1 MAGTKIRGIT
11 IEIGGDTSGLNKALG
26 SVNSQIKST
35 QSQLKDVER
44 LLKLDPSNTE
54 LLTQKHKLLKEA
66 VTETKDKLKTL
77 KETQDK
83 IDSSKVTTSKEAYDA
98 LKREIVSCE
107 TSLKDLEKQAA
118 QSNAVL
124 VKTGEAFDKISE
136 KADSAGKKMSVLT
149 GAIAAGGVVAVKTTA
164 TFESAMSQVQATMG
178 VTKDSMSVVNGES
191 VNTMDTLN
199 ALAKEMGA
207 KTAFSATE
215 CAQALN
221 YLALAGYNTQQM
233 CDTLP
238 IVLNLAAAGDMEL
251 ATASDMV
258 TDAMSALGMGVDQAG
273 KMVDQM
279 SKTASTTNTSVSQLG
294 EGILTIGA
302 TAKSIKGGTDELNTA
317 LGILANNGIKG
328 AEGGTHLRNIILS
341 LQKPTDAAAAIM
353 ESLGVAVYDSEGNM
367 RSLND
372 ILTDLNISMEEMTSE
387 EKTNA
392 IGDIFNKTD
401 LASVNAL
408 LANTGD
414 TWSNLQQTIA
424 DSGGAA
430 QQMADTQLDNLNGQI
445 TILKSQIEGL
455 LIQIGEKILPYI
467 KKTVDGLSGVIT
479 WLSGLDSATQNMIMI
494 ILLIVAAIGPLLI
507 FIGKMASGVSAII
520 KVVQILIPIVSSL
533 NAVLAANPIILIIA
547 GITALIVAIIL
558 LYNKCEWFRDGVN
571 AIVGTI
577 VDFAKDVWEKISIF
591 FTETIPNVFDTVIA
605 WFKDNWQGLLLLL
618 VNPFAGAFK
627 LLYDNCEEFRNFV
640 NGFVEKVVDAFTG
653 FASDIKERAVSIGT
667 HITDGI
673 EVAIDYIRDLPHK
686 MTEWGK
692 DMIDGFVAGIKSKVS
707 NVENAVIGIGNK
719 IKSFLH
725 FSRPDEGPL
734 RDYETWMPD
743 FIGRM
748 AEQIEQQKG
757 KITNAVQNMAG
768 EMKFTPAIAGTSS
781 TTSNTTNIFNGNYK
795 FNDKSDI
802 DYFMNQA
809 ALRLKGA
816 R

>member
-83 IDSSKVTTSKEAYDA
+83 IDSGKVTTSKEAYDA

-533 NAVLAANPIILIIA
+533 NAVLAANPIILIIT
-547 GITALIVAIIL
+547 GITALIVAIVL

-571 AIVGTI
+571 AVVGTI
-577 VDFAKDVWEKISIF
+577 VDFAKEVWDKISTF
-591 FTETIPNVFDTVIA
+591 FTETIPNAFDAVIS

-627 LLYDNCEEFRNFV
+627 LLYDNCEGFRNFV
-640 NGFVEKVVDAFTG
+640 NGFVEKAVDAFTG

-757 KITNAVQNMAG
+757 KITNAVQSMAG

-781 TTSNTTNIFNGNYK
+781 TTSNTTNVFNGNYK

>member
-1 MAGTKIRGIT
+1 MAGAKIRGIT

-83 IDSSKVTTSKEAYDA
+83 IDSGKVTTSKEAYDA

-118 QSNAVL
+118 QSNVVL
-124 VKTGEAFDKISE
+124 FKTGQTFDEISE
-136 KADSAGKKMSVLT
+136 KADSAGKKMTVLT
-149 GAIAAGGVVAVKTTA
+149 GTIAAGGAVAVKTTA

-178 VTKDSMSVVNGES
+178 ITKDSMSTVNGQS

-258 TDAMSALGMGVDQAG
+258 TDAMSALGMGVNQAG
-273 KMVDQM
+273 NMVDQM
-279 SKTASTTNTSVSQLG
+279 SKTASTTNTSVAQLG

-302 TAKSIKGGTDELNTA
+302 TAKSIKGGTEELNTA

-328 AEGGTHLRNIILS
+328 AEGGTHLRNVILS
-341 LQKPTDAAAAIM
+341 LQKPTDSAAAIM

-372 ILTDLNISMEEMTSE
+372 ILGDLNASMEEMTSE
-387 EKTNA
+387 EKTHA
-392 IGDIFNKTD
+392 IGNIFNKTD

-467 KKTVDGLSGVIT
+467 KKTVNGISNVIT

-577 VDFAKDVWEKISIF
+577 VDFAKDVWEKISTF

-605 WFKDNWQGLLLLL
+605 WFKDNWLGLLLLL

-627 LLYDNCEEFRNFV
+627 LLYDNCESFRNFV
-640 NGFVEKVVDAFTG
+640 NGFIEKIVDAFTG
-653 FASDIKERAVSIGT
+653 FASKIKEKAVSIGT

-757 KITNAVQNMAG
+757 KITNAVQSMAG
-768 EMKFTPAIAGTSS
+768 EMKFTPAIAGASN
-781 TTSNTTNIFNGNYK
+781 TTSNTTNVFNGNYK

-809 ALRLKGA
+809 ALKLKGA

>member
-83 IDSSKVTTSKEAYDA
+83 IDSGKVTTSKEAYDA

-191 VNTMDTLN
+191 VNAIDTLN

-533 NAVLAANPIILIIA
+533 NAVLAANPIILIVA
-547 GITALIVAIIL
+547 GITALIAAIIL

-577 VDFAKDVWEKISIF
+577 VDFAKDVWEKISTF
-591 FTETIPNVFDTVIA
+591 FTETIPNIFDTVIA

-627 LLYDNCEEFRNFV
+627 LLYDNCEGFRNFV
-640 NGFVEKVVDAFTG
+640 NGFIEKVVDAFTG
-653 FASDIKERAVSIGT
+653 FVSKIKEKAVSIGT

-757 KITNAVQNMAG
+757 KITNAVQSMAG

-781 TTSNTTNIFNGNYK
+781 TTSNTTNVFNGNYK

>member
-83 IDSSKVTTSKEAYDA
+83 IDSGKVTTSKEAYDA
-98 LKREIVSCE
+98 LKREIVNCE
-107 TSLKDLEKQAA
+107 TSLKDLEKQAV

-124 VKTGEAFDKISE
+124 VKTGQAFDKISE
-136 KADSAGKKMSVLT
+136 KADSAGKKMTVLT
-149 GAIAAGGVVAVKTTA
+149 GTIAAGGAVAVKTTA

-178 VTKDSMSVVNGES
+178 VTKDAMSVVNGES

-302 TAKSIKGGTDELNTA
+302 TAKSIKGGTEELNTA

-372 ILTDLNISMEEMTSE
+372 ILGDLNTSMEEMTSE
-387 EKTNA
+387 EKTHA
-392 IGDIFNKTD
+392 IGNIFNKTD

-414 TWSNLQQTIA
+414 TWSNLQQTIS

-520 KVVQILIPIVSSL
+520 KVVQVLIPIVSSL

-547 GITALIVAIIL
+547 VITALIAAIIL

-577 VDFAKDVWEKISIF
+577 VDFAKDVWEKISTF

-627 LLYDNCEEFRNFV
+627 LLYDNCEGFRNFV
-640 NGFVEKVVDAFTG
+640 NGFIEKIVDAFTG
-653 FASDIKERAVSIGT
+653 FASKIKEKAVSIGT

-757 KITNAVQNMAG
+757 KITNAVQSMAG

>member
-54 LLTQKHKLLKEA
+54 LLTQKQKLLKEA

-83 IDSSKVTTSKEAYDA
+83 IDSGKVSTTKEAYDA
-98 LKREIVSCE
+98 LKREIISCE
-107 TSLKDLEKQAA
+107 SSLKDLEKQAS
-118 QSNAVL
+118 QSNVAL
-124 VKTGEAFDKISE
+124 VKAGQTFDGISE
-136 KADSAGKKMSVLT
+136 KAGSTGKNMSKLT
-149 GAIAAGGVVAVKTTA
+149 AVINGV
-164 TFESAMSQVQATMG
+164 
-178 VTKDSMSVVNGES
+178 
-191 VNTMDTLN
+191 
-199 ALAKEMGA
+199 
-207 KTAFSATE
+207 
-215 CAQALN
+215 
-221 YLALAGYNTQQM
+221 
-233 CDTLP
+233 
-238 IVLNLAAAGDMEL
+238 AAAGVGAAISLDDGYDTIITKTGAAGEALQEL
-251 ATASDMV
+251 NNVADNIYGSMAVSMDDVGIAVGEVNTRFQLTGDKLQSLSEQFLQFAQINETDLNSSIDS
-258 TDAMSALGMGVDQAG
+258 TDAIMNKFQIDASRTSDVLGLFTKVGQDTGISMETLFNSLQTNGASLQELGFDLTQSTMLLAQMEASGVD
-273 KMVDQM
+273 
-279 SKTASTTNTSVSQLG
+279 TATGVTSLKKAVTNLTDSG
-294 EGILTIGA
+294 EP
-302 TAKSIKGGTDELNTA
+302 LNTA
-317 LGILANNGIKG
+317 LSEVITSIKDAKSDTEALNIASSTFGSKG
-328 AEGGTHLRNIILS
+328 AAEMSKAIRDGRLDINDLAAS
-341 LQKPTDAAAAIM
+341 LQ
-353 ESLGVAVYDSEGNM
+353 SYGNVV
-367 RSLND
+367 S
-372 ILTDLNISMEEMTSE
+372 
-387 EKTNA
+387 
-392 IGDIFNKTD
+392 
-401 LASVNAL
+401 
-408 LANTGD
+408 D
-414 TWSNLQQTIA
+414 TF
-424 DSGGAA
+424 
-430 QQMADTQLDNLNGQI
+430 
-445 TILKSQIEGL
+445 E
-455 LIQIGEKILPYI
+455 
-467 KKTVDGLSGVIT
+467 
-479 WLSGLDSATQNMIMI
+479 ATQDPWDEATITTNNLKLAGADLGSTLLETLTPKINTAVAAVKDFSQWFRNLSDEQKNIMLVI
-494 ILLIVAAIGPLLI
+494 AAVVAAIGPLLI
-507 FIGKMASGVSAII
+507 FIGKISSGVSSII
-520 KVVQILIPIVSSL
+520 KVIQVLMPIISSL
-533 NAVLAANPIILIIA
+533 NAVLAANPIILIIT
-547 GITALIVAIIL
+547 GITALIVAIVL

-571 AIVGTI
+571 AVVGTI
-577 VDFAKDVWEKISIF
+577 VDFAKEVWDKISTF
-591 FTETIPNVFDTVIA
+591 FTETIPNAFDAVIS

-627 LLYDNCEEFRNFV
+627 LLYDNCEGFRNFV

-692 DMIDGFVAGIKSKVS
+692 DMIDGFVAGIKSKLS

-757 KITNAVQNMAG
+757 KITNAVQSMAG

-781 TTSNTTNIFNGNYK
+781 ITSNTTNVFNGNYK

>member
-54 LLTQKHKLLKEA
+54 LLTQKQKLLKEA

-83 IDSSKVTTSKEAYDA
+83 IDSGKVSTTKEAYDA
-98 LKREIVSCE
+98 LKREIISCE
-107 TSLKDLEKQAA
+107 SSLKDLEKQAS
-118 QSNAVL
+118 QSNVAL
-124 VKTGEAFDKISE
+124 VKAGQTFDGISE
-136 KADSAGKKMSVLT
+136 KAGSTGKNMSKLT
-149 GAIAAGGVVAVKTTA
+149 AVITGV
-164 TFESAMSQVQATMG
+164 
-178 VTKDSMSVVNGES
+178 
-191 VNTMDTLN
+191 
-199 ALAKEMGA
+199 
-207 KTAFSATE
+207 
-215 CAQALN
+215 
-221 YLALAGYNTQQM
+221 
-233 CDTLP
+233 
-238 IVLNLAAAGDMEL
+238 AAAGVGAAISLDDGYDTIITKTGAAGEALQEL
-251 ATASDMV
+251 NNVADNIYGSMAVSMDDVGIAVGEVNTRFQLTGDKLQSLSEQFLQFAQINETDLNSSIDS
-258 TDAMSALGMGVDQAG
+258 TDAIMNKFQIDASRTSDVLGLFTKVGQDTGISMETLFNSLQTNGASLQELGFDLTQSTMLLAQMEASGVD
-273 KMVDQM
+273 
-279 SKTASTTNTSVSQLG
+279 TATGVTSLKKAVTNLTDSG
-294 EGILTIGA
+294 EP
-302 TAKSIKGGTDELNTA
+302 LNTA
-317 LGILANNGIKG
+317 LSEVITSIKDAKSDTEALNIASSTFGSKG
-328 AEGGTHLRNIILS
+328 AAEMSKAIRDGRLDINDLAAS
-341 LQKPTDAAAAIM
+341 LQ
-353 ESLGVAVYDSEGNM
+353 SYGNVV
-367 RSLND
+367 S
-372 ILTDLNISMEEMTSE
+372 
-387 EKTNA
+387 
-392 IGDIFNKTD
+392 
-401 LASVNAL
+401 
-408 LANTGD
+408 D
-414 TWSNLQQTIA
+414 TF
-424 DSGGAA
+424 
-430 QQMADTQLDNLNGQI
+430 
-445 TILKSQIEGL
+445 E
-455 LIQIGEKILPYI
+455 
-467 KKTVDGLSGVIT
+467 
-479 WLSGLDSATQNMIMI
+479 ATQDPWDEATITTNNLKLAGADLGSTLLETLTPKINTAVAAVKDFSQWFRNLSDEQKNIMLVI
-494 ILLIVAAIGPLLI
+494 AAVVAAIGPLLI
-507 FIGKMASGVSAII
+507 FTGKISSGVSSII
-520 KVVQILIPIVSSL
+520 KVIQVLMPIISSL
-533 NAVLAANPIILIIA
+533 NAVLAANPIILIIT
-547 GITALIVAIIL
+547 GITALIVAIVL

-571 AIVGTI
+571 AVVGTI
-577 VDFAKDVWEKISIF
+577 VDFAKEVWDKISTF
-591 FTETIPNVFDTVIA
+591 FTETIPNAFDAVIS

-627 LLYDNCEEFRNFV
+627 LLYDNCEGFRNFV

-692 DMIDGFVAGIKSKVS
+692 DMIDGFVAGIKSKLS

-757 KITNAVQNMAG
+757 KITNAVQSMAG

-781 TTSNTTNIFNGNYK
+781 ITSNTTNVFNGNYK

>member
-83 IDSSKVTTSKEAYDA
+83 IDSGKVTTSKEAYDA

-520 KVVQILIPIVSSL
+520 KVVQILIPIVRSL
-533 NAVLAANPIILIIA
+533 NAVLAANPIILIIT
-547 GITALIVAIIL
+547 GITALIVAIVL

-571 AIVGTI
+571 AVVGTI
-577 VDFAKDVWEKISIF
+577 VDFAKEVWDKISTF
-591 FTETIPNVFDTVIA
+591 FTETIPNAFDAVIS

-627 LLYDNCEEFRNFV
+627 LLYDNCEGFRNFV

-757 KITNAVQNMAG
+757 KITNAVQSMAG

-781 TTSNTTNIFNGNYK
+781 TTSNTTNVFNGNYK

>member
-54 LLTQKHKLLKEA
+54 LLTQKQKLLKEA

-83 IDSSKVTTSKEAYDA
+83 IDSGKVSTTKEAYDA
-98 LKREIVSCE
+98 LKREIISCE
-107 TSLKDLEKQAA
+107 SSLKDLEKQAS
-118 QSNAVL
+118 QSNVAL
-124 VKTGEAFDKISE
+124 VKAGQTFDGISE
-136 KADSAGKKMSVLT
+136 KAGSTGKNMSKLT
-149 GAIAAGGVVAVKTTA
+149 AVITGV
-164 TFESAMSQVQATMG
+164 
-178 VTKDSMSVVNGES
+178 
-191 VNTMDTLN
+191 
-199 ALAKEMGA
+199 
-207 KTAFSATE
+207 
-215 CAQALN
+215 
-221 YLALAGYNTQQM
+221 
-233 CDTLP
+233 
-238 IVLNLAAAGDMEL
+238 AAAGVGAAISLDDGYDTIITKTGAAGEALQEL
-251 ATASDMV
+251 NNVADNIYGSMAVSMDDVGIAVGEVNTRFQLTGDKLQSLSEQFLQFAQINETDLNSSIDS
-258 TDAMSALGMGVDQAG
+258 TDAIMNKFQIDASRTSDVLGLFTKVGQDTGISMETLFNSLQTNGASLQELGFDLTQSTMLLAQMEASGVD
-273 KMVDQM
+273 
-279 SKTASTTNTSVSQLG
+279 TATGVTSLKKAVTNLTDSG
-294 EGILTIGA
+294 EP
-302 TAKSIKGGTDELNTA
+302 LNTA
-317 LGILANNGIKG
+317 LSEVITSIKDAKSYTEALNIASSTFGSKG
-328 AEGGTHLRNIILS
+328 AAEMSKAIRDGRLDINDLAAS
-341 LQKPTDAAAAIM
+341 LQ
-353 ESLGVAVYDSEGNM
+353 SYGNVV
-367 RSLND
+367 S
-372 ILTDLNISMEEMTSE
+372 
-387 EKTNA
+387 
-392 IGDIFNKTD
+392 
-401 LASVNAL
+401 
-408 LANTGD
+408 D
-414 TWSNLQQTIA
+414 TF
-424 DSGGAA
+424 
-430 QQMADTQLDNLNGQI
+430 
-445 TILKSQIEGL
+445 E
-455 LIQIGEKILPYI
+455 
-467 KKTVDGLSGVIT
+467 
-479 WLSGLDSATQNMIMI
+479 ATQDPWDEATITTNNLKLAGADLGSTLLETLTPKINTAVAAVKDFSQWFRNLSDEQKNIMLVI
-494 ILLIVAAIGPLLI
+494 AAVVAAIGPLLI
-507 FIGKMASGVSAII
+507 FIGKISSGVSSII
-520 KVVQILIPIVSSL
+520 KVIQVLMPIISSL
-533 NAVLAANPIILIIA
+533 NAVLAANPIILIIT
-547 GITALIVAIIL
+547 GITALIVAIVL

-571 AIVGTI
+571 AVVGTI
-577 VDFAKDVWEKISIF
+577 VDFAKEVWDKISTF
-591 FTETIPNVFDTVIA
+591 FTETIPNAFDAVIS

-627 LLYDNCEEFRNFV
+627 LLYDNCEGFRNFV

-692 DMIDGFVAGIKSKVS
+692 DMIDGFVAGIKSKLS

-757 KITNAVQNMAG
+757 KITNAVQSMAG

-781 TTSNTTNIFNGNYK
+781 ITSNTTNVFNGNYK

>member
-547 GITALIVAIIL
+547 GITALIVAIVL

-571 AIVGTI
+571 AVVVNKVDSFAKFEADVYEFYNLGIGDPIPVSAANRLGLGEMLDAVTALFNEADFTEEEDDRPRMAIVG
-577 VDFAKDVWEKISIF
+577 K
-591 FTETIPNVFDTVIA
+591 PNVG
-605 WFKDNWQGLLLLL
+605 K
-618 VNPFAGAFK
+618 
-627 LLYDNCEEFRNFV
+627 
-640 NGFVEKVVDAFTG
+640 
-653 FASDIKERAVSIGT
+653 SSI
-667 HITDGI
+667 I
-673 EVAIDYIRDLPHK
+673 
-686 MTEWGK
+686 
-692 DMIDGFVAGIKSKVS
+692 
-707 NVENAVIGIGNK
+707 NK
-719 IKSFLH
+719 
-725 FSRPDEGPL
+725 
-734 RDYETWMPD
+734 
-743 FIGRM
+743 
-748 AEQIEQQKG
+748 
-757 KITNAVQNMAG
+757 
-768 EMKFTPAIAGTSS
+768 
-781 TTSNTTNIFNGNYK
+781 
-795 FNDKSDI
+795 
-802 DYFMNQA
+802 
-809 ALRLKGA
+809 
-816 R
+816 

>member
-83 IDSSKVTTSKEAYDA
+83 IDSGKVTTSKEAYDA

-627 LLYDNCEEFRNFV
+627 LLYDNCEGFRSFV
-640 NGFVEKVVDAFTG
+640 DSFVEKVVDAFTG
-653 FASDIKERAVSIGT
+653 FVSKIKEKAVSIGT

>member
-54 LLTQKHKLLKEA
+54 LLTQKQKLLKEA

-83 IDSSKVTTSKEAYDA
+83 IDSGKVSTTKEAYDA
-98 LKREIVSCE
+98 LKREIISCE
-107 TSLKDLEKQAA
+107 SSLKDLEKQAS
-118 QSNAVL
+118 QSNVAL
-124 VKTGEAFDKISE
+124 VKAGQTFDGISE
-136 KADSAGKKMSVLT
+136 KAGSTGKNMSKLT
-149 GAIAAGGVVAVKTTA
+149 AVITGV
-164 TFESAMSQVQATMG
+164 
-178 VTKDSMSVVNGES
+178 
-191 VNTMDTLN
+191 
-199 ALAKEMGA
+199 
-207 KTAFSATE
+207 
-215 CAQALN
+215 
-221 YLALAGYNTQQM
+221 
-233 CDTLP
+233 
-238 IVLNLAAAGDMEL
+238 AAAGVGAAISLDDGYDTIITKTGAAGEALQEL
-251 ATASDMV
+251 NNVADNIYGSMAVSMDDVGIAVGEVNTRFQLTGDKLQSLSEQFLQFAQINETDLNSSIDS
-258 TDAMSALGMGVDQAG
+258 TDAIMNKFQIDASRTSDVLGLFTKVGQDTGISMETLFNSLQTNGASLQELGFDLTQSTMLLAQMEASGVD
-273 KMVDQM
+273 
-279 SKTASTTNTSVSQLG
+279 TATGVTSLKKAVTNLTDSG
-294 EGILTIGA
+294 EP
-302 TAKSIKGGTDELNTA
+302 LNTA
-317 LGILANNGIKG
+317 LSEVITSIKDAKSDTEALNIASSTFGSKG
-328 AEGGTHLRNIILS
+328 AAEMSKAIRDGRLDINDLAAS
-341 LQKPTDAAAAIM
+341 LQ
-353 ESLGVAVYDSEGNM
+353 SYGNVV
-367 RSLND
+367 S
-372 ILTDLNISMEEMTSE
+372 
-387 EKTNA
+387 
-392 IGDIFNKTD
+392 
-401 LASVNAL
+401 
-408 LANTGD
+408 D
-414 TWSNLQQTIA
+414 TF
-424 DSGGAA
+424 
-430 QQMADTQLDNLNGQI
+430 
-445 TILKSQIEGL
+445 E
-455 LIQIGEKILPYI
+455 
-467 KKTVDGLSGVIT
+467 
-479 WLSGLDSATQNMIMI
+479 ATQDPWDEATITTNNLKLAGADLGSTLLETLTPKINTAVAAVKDFSQWFRNLSDEQKNIMLVI
-494 ILLIVAAIGPLLI
+494 AAVVAAIGPLLI
-507 FIGKMASGVSAII
+507 FIGKISSGVSSII
-520 KVVQILIPIVSSL
+520 KVIQVLMPIISSL
-533 NAVLAANPIILIIA
+533 NAVLAANPIILIIT
-547 GITALIVAIIL
+547 GITALIVAIVL

-571 AIVGTI
+571 AVVGTI
-577 VDFAKDVWEKISIF
+577 VDFAKEVWDKISTF
-591 FTETIPNVFDTVIA
+591 FTETIPNAFDAVIS

-627 LLYDNCEEFRNFV
+627 LLYDNCEGFRNFV

-692 DMIDGFVAGIKSKVS
+692 DMIDGFVAGIKSKLS

-757 KITNAVQNMAG
+757 KITNAVQSMAG
-768 EMKFTPAIAGTSS
+768 EMKFTSAIAGTSS
-781 TTSNTTNIFNGNYK
+781 ITSNTTNVFNGNYK

>member
-83 IDSSKVTTSKEAYDA
+83 IDSGKVTTSKEAYDA

-520 KVVQILIPIVSSL
+520 KVVQVLIPIVSSL
-533 NAVLAANPIILIIA
+533 NAVLAANPIILIIT
-547 GITALIVAIIL
+547 GITALIVAIVL

-571 AIVGTI
+571 AVVGTI
-577 VDFAKDVWEKISIF
+577 VDFAKEVWDKISTF
-591 FTETIPNVFDTVIA
+591 FTETIPNAFDAVIS

-627 LLYDNCEEFRNFV
+627 LLYDNCEGFRNFV

>member
-1 MAGTKIRGIT
+1 MAGAKIRGIT

-83 IDSSKVTTSKEAYDA
+83 IDSGKVTTSKEAYDA

-627 LLYDNCEEFRNFV
+627 LLYDNCEGFRSFV
-640 NGFVEKVVDAFTG
+640 DSFVEKVVDAFTG
-653 FASDIKERAVSIGT
+653 FVSKIKEKAVSIGT

>member
-83 IDSSKVTTSKEAYDA
+83 IDSGKVTTSKEAYDA

-118 QSNAVL
+118 QSNVSL
-124 VKTGEAFDKISE
+124 VKAGQAFDGISQ
-136 KADSAGKKMSVLT
+136 KTSGVGKNMSKLTATVAGVGAAGIGAAMSLDDGYDTIITKT
-149 GAIAAGGVVAVKTTA
+149 GATGKALQELNDVADDIYSSMAVSMEDVGIAVGEVNTR
-164 TFESAMSQVQATMG
+164 FQATGKQLQDLSEEFLKFAQINGTDLNTSIDTTDAIM
-178 VTKDSMSVVNGES
+178 TKFGIDTSRTSNVLGLFTKVGQDTGIS
-191 VNTMDTLN
+191 MDTLLN
-199 ALAKEMGA
+199 SLQTNGASLQELGFSLTQSTMLLA
-207 KTAFSATE
+207 
-215 CAQALN
+215 
-221 YLALAGYNTQQM
+221 QM
-233 CDTLP
+233 
-238 IVLNLAAAGDMEL
+238 E
-251 ATASDMV
+251 AS
-258 TDAMSALGMGVDQAG
+258 GVD
-273 KMVDQM
+273 
-279 SKTASTTNTSVSQLG
+279 T
-294 EGILTIGA
+294 TIGITSLKKA
-302 TAKSIKGGTDELNTA
+302 VTNLTDSGKPLNTA
-317 LGILANNGIKG
+317 LSEVISSIKNAKSDTEALNIASSTFGSKG
-328 AEGGTHLRNIILS
+328 AAEMSKAIRDGRLDINDLAASLQSYGSVVSETFEETQDPWDEATIATNNLKLVGADLGSTLLETLTPKINSTVEAIKNFAQWFRSLSDEQKNIIL
-341 LQKPTDAAAAIM
+341 I
-353 ESLGVAVYDSEGNM
+353 
-367 RSLND
+367 
-372 ILTDLNISMEEMTSE
+372 
-387 EKTNA
+387 
-392 IGDIFNKTD
+392 
-401 LASVNAL
+401 
-408 LANTGD
+408 
-414 TWSNLQQTIA
+414 IA
-424 DSGGAA
+424 
-430 QQMADTQLDNLNGQI
+430 TL
-445 TILKSQIEGL
+445 
-455 LIQIGEKILPYI
+455 
-467 KKTVDGLSGVIT
+467 
-479 WLSGLDSATQNMIMI
+479 
-494 ILLIVAAIGPLLI
+494 VAAIGPLFI

-520 KVVQILIPIVSSL
+520 KVVQVLIPIVSSL
-533 NAVLAANPIILIIA
+533 NAVLAANPIILIIT
-547 GITALIVAIIL
+547 GITALIVAIVL

-571 AIVGTI
+571 AVVGTI
-577 VDFAKDVWEKISIF
+577 VDFAKEVWDKISTF
-591 FTETIPNVFDTVIA
+591 FTETIPNAFDAVVS

-627 LLYDNCEEFRNFV
+627 LLYDNCEVFRNFV
-640 NGFVEKVVDAFTG
+640 NGFIEKVVGAFTG
-653 FASDIKERAVSIGT
+653 FASDIKERAVRIGT

-692 DMIDGFVAGIKSKVS
+692 DMVDGFVAGIKSKVS

>member
-83 IDSSKVTTSKEAYDA
+83 IDSGKVTTSKEAYDA
-98 LKREIVSCE
+98 LKREIVNCE
-107 TSLKDLEKQAA
+107 TSLKDLEKQAV

-124 VKTGEAFDKISE
+124 VKTGQAFDKISE
-136 KADSAGKKMSVLT
+136 KADSAGKKMTVLT
-149 GAIAAGGVVAVKTTA
+149 GTIAAGGAVAVKTTA

-178 VTKDSMSVVNGES
+178 VTKDAMSVVNGES

-302 TAKSIKGGTDELNTA
+302 TAKSIKGGTEELNTA

-372 ILTDLNISMEEMTSE
+372 ILGDLNTSMEEMTSE
-387 EKTNA
+387 EKTHA
-392 IGDIFNKTD
+392 IGNIFNKTD

-414 TWSNLQQTIA
+414 TWSTLQQTIS

-520 KVVQILIPIVSSL
+520 KVVQVLIPIVSSL

-547 GITALIVAIIL
+547 VITALIAAIIL

-577 VDFAKDVWEKISIF
+577 VDFAKDVWEKISTF

-627 LLYDNCEEFRNFV
+627 LLYDNCEGFRNFV
-640 NGFVEKVVDAFTG
+640 NGFIEKIVDAFTG
-653 FASDIKERAVSIGT
+653 FASKIKEKAVSIGT

-757 KITNAVQNMAG
+757 KITNAVQSMAG

>member
-35 QSQLKDVER
+35 QYQLKDVER

-54 LLTQKHKLLKEA
+54 LLTQKQKLLKEA

-83 IDSSKVTTSKEAYDA
+83 IDSGKVSTTKEAYDA
-98 LKREIVSCE
+98 LKREIISCE
-107 TSLKDLEKQAA
+107 SSLKDLEKQAS
-118 QSNAVL
+118 QSNVAL
-124 VKTGEAFDKISE
+124 VKAGQTFDGISE
-136 KADSAGKKMSVLT
+136 KAGSTGKNMSKLT
-149 GAIAAGGVVAVKTTA
+149 AVITGV
-164 TFESAMSQVQATMG
+164 
-178 VTKDSMSVVNGES
+178 
-191 VNTMDTLN
+191 
-199 ALAKEMGA
+199 
-207 KTAFSATE
+207 
-215 CAQALN
+215 
-221 YLALAGYNTQQM
+221 
-233 CDTLP
+233 
-238 IVLNLAAAGDMEL
+238 AAAGVGAAISLDDGYDTIITKTGAAGEALQEL
-251 ATASDMV
+251 NNVADNIYGSMAVSMDDVGIAVGEVNTRFQLTGDKLQRLSEQFLQFAQINETDLNSSIDS
-258 TDAMSALGMGVDQAG
+258 TDAIMNKFQIDASRTSDVLGLFTKVGQDTGISMETLFNSLQTNGASLQELGFDLTQSTMLLAQMEASGVD
-273 KMVDQM
+273 
-279 SKTASTTNTSVSQLG
+279 TATGVTSLKKAVTNLTDSG
-294 EGILTIGA
+294 EP
-302 TAKSIKGGTDELNTA
+302 LNTA
-317 LGILANNGIKG
+317 LSEVITSIKDAKSDTEALNIASSTFGSKG
-328 AEGGTHLRNIILS
+328 AAEMSKAIRDGRLDINDLAAS
-341 LQKPTDAAAAIM
+341 LQ
-353 ESLGVAVYDSEGNM
+353 SYGNVV
-367 RSLND
+367 S
-372 ILTDLNISMEEMTSE
+372 
-387 EKTNA
+387 
-392 IGDIFNKTD
+392 
-401 LASVNAL
+401 
-408 LANTGD
+408 D
-414 TWSNLQQTIA
+414 TF
-424 DSGGAA
+424 
-430 QQMADTQLDNLNGQI
+430 
-445 TILKSQIEGL
+445 E
-455 LIQIGEKILPYI
+455 
-467 KKTVDGLSGVIT
+467 
-479 WLSGLDSATQNMIMI
+479 ATQDPWDEATITTNNLKLAGADLGSTLLETLTPKINTAVAAVKDFSQWFRNLSDEQKNIMLVI
-494 ILLIVAAIGPLLI
+494 AAVVAAIGPLLI
-507 FIGKMASGVSAII
+507 FIGKISSGVSSII
-520 KVVQILIPIVSSL
+520 KVIQVLMPIISSL
-533 NAVLAANPIILIIA
+533 NAVLAANPIILIIT
-547 GITALIVAIIL
+547 GITALIVAIVL

-571 AIVGTI
+571 AVVGTI
-577 VDFAKDVWEKISIF
+577 VDFAKEVWDKISTF
-591 FTETIPNVFDTVIA
+591 FTETIPNAFDAVIS

-627 LLYDNCEEFRNFV
+627 LLYDNCEGFRNFV

-692 DMIDGFVAGIKSKVS
+692 DMIDGFVAGIKSKLS

-757 KITNAVQNMAG
+757 KITNAVQSMAG

-781 TTSNTTNIFNGNYK
+781 ITSNTTNVFNGNYK

>member
-547 GITALIVAIIL
+547 GITALIVAIVL

-571 AIVGTI
+571 AVVGTI
-577 VDFAKDVWEKISIF
+577 VDFAKEVWDKISTF
-591 FTETIPNVFDTVIA
+591 FTETIPNAFDAVIS

-627 LLYDNCEEFRNFV
+627 LLYDNCEGFRNFV

-757 KITNAVQNMAG
+757 KITNAVQSMAG

-781 TTSNTTNIFNGNYK
+781 TTSNTTNVFNGNYK

>member
-83 IDSSKVTTSKEAYDA
+83 IDSGKVTTSKEAYDA

-520 KVVQILIPIVSSL
+520 KVVQVLIPIVSSL
-533 NAVLAANPIILIIA
+533 NAVLAANPIILIIT
-547 GITALIVAIIL
+547 GITALIVAIVL

-571 AIVGTI
+571 AVVGTI
-577 VDFAKDVWEKISIF
+577 VDFAKEVWDKISTF
-591 FTETIPNVFDTVIA
+591 FTETIPNAFDAVIS

-627 LLYDNCEEFRNFV
+627 LLYDNCEGFRNFV

-757 KITNAVQNMAG
+757 KITNAVQNIYMEG
-768 EMKFTPAIAGTSS
+768 
-781 TTSNTTNIFNGNYK
+781 
-795 FNDKSDI
+795 
-802 DYFMNQA
+802 
-809 ALRLKGA
+809 
-816 R
+816 

>member
-83 IDSSKVTTSKEAYDA
+83 IDSGKVTTSKEAYDA

-627 LLYDNCEEFRNFV
+627 LLYDNCEGFRNFV
-640 NGFVEKVVDAFTG
+640 NGFIEKVVDAFTG
-653 FASDIKERAVSIGT
+653 FVSKIKEKAVSIGT

>member
-83 IDSSKVTTSKEAYDA
+83 IDSGKVTTSKEAYDA

-627 LLYDNCEEFRNFV
+627 LLYDNCEGFRNFV
-640 NGFVEKVVDAFTG
+640 NGFIEKVVDAFTG
-653 FASDIKERAVSIGT
+653 FVSKIKEKAVSIGT

-692 DMIDGFVAGIKSKVS
+692 DMIDGFVAGIKSKLS

-757 KITNAVQNMAG
+757 KITNAVQSMAG

-781 TTSNTTNIFNGNYK
+781 TTSNTTNVFNGNYK

>member
-83 IDSSKVTTSKEAYDA
+83 IDSGKVTTSKEAYDA

-520 KVVQILIPIVSSL
+520 KVVQVLIPIVSSL

-577 VDFAKDVWEKISIF
+577 VDFAKDVWEKISTF

-605 WFKDNWQGLLLLL
+605 WFKDNWLGLLLLL

-627 LLYDNCEEFRNFV
+627 LLYDNCEGFRNFV
-640 NGFVEKVVDAFTG
+640 NGFIEKVVDAFTG
-653 FASDIKERAVSIGT
+653 FVSKIKEKAVSIGT

-757 KITNAVQNMAG
+757 KITNAVQSIAG
-768 EMKFTPAIAGTSS
+768 EMKFTPAIASTSS
-781 TTSNTTNIFNGNYK
+781 TTSNTTNVFNGNYK

>member
-83 IDSSKVTTSKEAYDA
+83 IDSGKVTTSKEAYDA

-124 VKTGEAFDKISE
+124 VKTGKAFDKISE
-136 KADSAGKKMSVLT
+136 KADSAGKKMTVLT
-149 GAIAAGGVVAVKTTA
+149 GTIAAGGAVAVKTTA

-302 TAKSIKGGTDELNTA
+302 TAKSIKGGTEELNTA

-507 FIGKMASGVSAII
+507 FIGEMASGVSAII

-533 NAVLAANPIILIIA
+533 NAVLSANPIILIIA

-605 WFKDNWQGLLLLL
+605 WFKDNWQGLLHLL

-627 LLYDNCEEFRNFV
+627 LLYDNCEGFRNFV
-640 NGFVEKVVDAFTG
+640 NGFIEKVVDAFTG
-653 FASDIKERAVSIGT
+653 FVSKIKEKAVSIGT

-692 DMIDGFVAGIKSKVS
+692 DMIDGFVAGIKSKLS

-757 KITNAVQNMAG
+757 KITNAVQSMAG

-781 TTSNTTNIFNGNYK
+781 TTSNTTNVFNGNYK

>member
-83 IDSSKVTTSKEAYDA
+83 IDSGKVTTSKEAYDA

-533 NAVLAANPIILIIA
+533 NAVLAANPIILIIT
-547 GITALIVAIIL
+547 GITALIVAIVL

-571 AIVGTI
+571 AVVGTI
-577 VDFAKDVWEKISIF
+577 VDFAKEVWDKISTF
-591 FTETIPNVFDTVIA
+591 FTETIPNAFDAVIS

-627 LLYDNCEEFRNFV
+627 LLYDNCEGFRNFV

-757 KITNAVQNMAG
+757 KITNAVQSMAG

-781 TTSNTTNIFNGNYK
+781 TTSNTTNVFNGNYK

>member
-83 IDSSKVTTSKEAYDA
+83 IDSGKVTTSKEAYDA

-577 VDFAKDVWEKISIF
+577 VDFAKEVWDKISTF
-591 FTETIPNVFDTVIA
+591 FTETIPNAFDAVIS

-627 LLYDNCEEFRNFV
+627 LLYDNCEGFRNFV

-757 KITNAVQNMAG
+757 KITNAVQSMAG

-781 TTSNTTNIFNGNYK
+781 TTSNTTNVFNGNYK

>member
-83 IDSSKVTTSKEAYDA
+83 IDSGKVTTSKEAYDA

-118 QSNAVL
+118 QSNISL
-124 VKTGEAFDKISE
+124 VKAGQAFDGISQ
-136 KADSAGKKMSVLT
+136 KTSGVGKNMSKLTATVAGVGAAGIGAAMSLDDGYDTIITKT
-149 GAIAAGGVVAVKTTA
+149 GATGKALQELNDVADDIYSSMAVSMEDVGIAVGEVNTR
-164 TFESAMSQVQATMG
+164 FQATGKQLQDLSEEFLKFAQINGTDLNTSIDTTDAIM
-178 VTKDSMSVVNGES
+178 TKFGIDTSRTSNVLGLFTKVGQDTGIS
-191 VNTMDTLN
+191 MDTLLN
-199 ALAKEMGA
+199 SLQTNGASLQELGFSLTQSTMLLA
-207 KTAFSATE
+207 
-215 CAQALN
+215 
-221 YLALAGYNTQQM
+221 QM
-233 CDTLP
+233 
-238 IVLNLAAAGDMEL
+238 E
-251 ATASDMV
+251 AS
-258 TDAMSALGMGVDQAG
+258 GVD
-273 KMVDQM
+273 
-279 SKTASTTNTSVSQLG
+279 T
-294 EGILTIGA
+294 TIGITSLKKA
-302 TAKSIKGGTDELNTA
+302 VTNLTDSGKPLNTA
-317 LGILANNGIKG
+317 LSEVISSIKNAKSDTEALNIASSTFGSKG
-328 AEGGTHLRNIILS
+328 AAEMSKAIRDGRLDINDLAASLQSYGSVVSETFEETQDPWDEATIATNNLKLAGADLGSTLLETLTPKINSTVEAIKNFAQWFRSLSDEQKNIIL
-341 LQKPTDAAAAIM
+341 I
-353 ESLGVAVYDSEGNM
+353 
-367 RSLND
+367 
-372 ILTDLNISMEEMTSE
+372 
-387 EKTNA
+387 
-392 IGDIFNKTD
+392 
-401 LASVNAL
+401 
-408 LANTGD
+408 
-414 TWSNLQQTIA
+414 IA
-424 DSGGAA
+424 
-430 QQMADTQLDNLNGQI
+430 TL
-445 TILKSQIEGL
+445 
-455 LIQIGEKILPYI
+455 
-467 KKTVDGLSGVIT
+467 
-479 WLSGLDSATQNMIMI
+479 
-494 ILLIVAAIGPLLI
+494 VAAVGPLFI
-507 FIGKMASGVSAII
+507 FIGQMAGGVSAII
-520 KVVQILIPIVSSL
+520 KVVQILIPIVSCL
-533 NAVLAANPIILIIA
+533 NAVLATNPIILIIA

-577 VDFAKDVWEKISIF
+577 VDFAKDVWEKISTF
-591 FTETIPNVFDTVIA
+591 FTETIPNAFDAVIS

-627 LLYDNCEEFRNFV
+627 LLYDNCEGFRNFV

-757 KITNAVQNMAG
+757 KITNAVQSMAG

>member
-83 IDSSKVTTSKEAYDA
+83 IDSGKVTTSKEAYDA

-302 TAKSIKGGTDELNTA
+302 TAKSIKGGTEELNTA

-627 LLYDNCEEFRNFV
+627 LLYDNCEGFRNFV
-640 NGFVEKVVDAFTG
+640 NGFIEKVVDAFTG
-653 FASDIKERAVSIGT
+653 FVSKIKEKAVSIGT

-781 TTSNTTNIFNGNYK
+781 TTSNTTNVFNGNYK

>member
-83 IDSSKVTTSKEAYDA
+83 IDSGKVTTSKEAYAA

-118 QSNAVL
+118 QSNVSL
-124 VKTGEAFDKISE
+124 VKAGQAFDGISQ
-136 KADSAGKKMSVLT
+136 KTSGVGKNMSKLTATVAGVGAAGIGAAMSLDDGYDTIITKT
-149 GAIAAGGVVAVKTTA
+149 GATGKVLQELNDVADDIYSSMAVSMEDVGIAVGEVNTR
-164 TFESAMSQVQATMG
+164 FQATGKQLQDLSEEFLKFAQINGTDLNTSIDTTDAIM
-178 VTKDSMSVVNGES
+178 TKFGIDTSRTSNVLGLFTKVGQDTGIS
-191 VNTMDTLN
+191 MDTLLN
-199 ALAKEMGA
+199 SLQTNGASLQELGFSLTQSTMLLA
-207 KTAFSATE
+207 
-215 CAQALN
+215 
-221 YLALAGYNTQQM
+221 QM
-233 CDTLP
+233 
-238 IVLNLAAAGDMEL
+238 E
-251 ATASDMV
+251 AS
-258 TDAMSALGMGVDQAG
+258 GVD
-273 KMVDQM
+273 
-279 SKTASTTNTSVSQLG
+279 T
-294 EGILTIGA
+294 TIGITSLKKA
-302 TAKSIKGGTDELNTA
+302 VTNLTDSGKPLNTA
-317 LGILANNGIKG
+317 LSEVISSIKNAKSDTEALNIASSTFGSKG
-328 AEGGTHLRNIILS
+328 AAEMSKAIRDGRLDINDLAASLQSYGSVVSETFEETQDPWDEATIATNNLKLAGADLGSTLLETLTPKINSTVEAIKNFAQWFRSLSDEQKNIIL
-341 LQKPTDAAAAIM
+341 I
-353 ESLGVAVYDSEGNM
+353 
-367 RSLND
+367 
-372 ILTDLNISMEEMTSE
+372 
-387 EKTNA
+387 
-392 IGDIFNKTD
+392 
-401 LASVNAL
+401 
-408 LANTGD
+408 
-414 TWSNLQQTIA
+414 IA
-424 DSGGAA
+424 
-430 QQMADTQLDNLNGQI
+430 TL
-445 TILKSQIEGL
+445 
-455 LIQIGEKILPYI
+455 
-467 KKTVDGLSGVIT
+467 
-479 WLSGLDSATQNMIMI
+479 
-494 ILLIVAAIGPLLI
+494 VAAIGPLFI
-507 FIGKMASGVSAII
+507 FIGKMASGVSEII
-520 KVVQILIPIVSSL
+520 KVVQVLIPIVSSL
-533 NAVLAANPIILIIA
+533 NAVLAANPIILIIT
-547 GITALIVAIIL
+547 GITALIVAIVL

-571 AIVGTI
+571 AVVGTI
-577 VDFAKDVWEKISIF
+577 VDFAKEVWDKISTF
-591 FTETIPNVFDTVIA
+591 FTETIPNAFDAVIS

-627 LLYDNCEEFRNFV
+627 LLYDNCEGFRNFV

-757 KITNAVQNMAG
+757 KITNAVQSMAG

-781 TTSNTTNIFNGNYK
+781 TTSNTTNVFNGNYK

-809 ALRLKGA
+809 SLRLKGA

>member
-54 LLTQKHKLLKEA
+54 LLTQKQKLLKEA

-83 IDSSKVTTSKEAYDA
+83 IDSGKVSTTKEAYDA
-98 LKREIVSCE
+98 LKREIISCE
-107 TSLKDLEKQAA
+107 SSLKDLEKQAS
-118 QSNAVL
+118 QSNVAL
-124 VKTGEAFDKISE
+124 VKAGQTFDGISE
-136 KADSAGKKMSVLT
+136 KAGSTGKNMSKLT
-149 GAIAAGGVVAVKTTA
+149 AVITGV
-164 TFESAMSQVQATMG
+164 
-178 VTKDSMSVVNGES
+178 
-191 VNTMDTLN
+191 
-199 ALAKEMGA
+199 
-207 KTAFSATE
+207 
-215 CAQALN
+215 
-221 YLALAGYNTQQM
+221 
-233 CDTLP
+233 
-238 IVLNLAAAGDMEL
+238 AAAGVGAAISLDDGYDTIITKTGAAGEALQKLNNVADNIYGSMAVSMDDVGIAVGEVNTRFQL
-251 ATASDMV
+251 TGDKLQSLSEQFLQFAQINETDLNSSIDS
-258 TDAMSALGMGVDQAG
+258 TDAIMNKFQIDASRTSDVLGLFTKVGQDTGISMETLFNSLQTNGASLQELGFDLTQSTMLLAQMEASGVD
-273 KMVDQM
+273 
-279 SKTASTTNTSVSQLG
+279 TATGVTSLKKAVTNLTDSG
-294 EGILTIGA
+294 EP
-302 TAKSIKGGTDELNTA
+302 LNTA
-317 LGILANNGIKG
+317 LSEVITSIKDAKSDTEALNIASSTFGSKG
-328 AEGGTHLRNIILS
+328 AAEMSKAIRDGRLDINDLAAS
-341 LQKPTDAAAAIM
+341 LQ
-353 ESLGVAVYDSEGNM
+353 SYGNVV
-367 RSLND
+367 S
-372 ILTDLNISMEEMTSE
+372 
-387 EKTNA
+387 
-392 IGDIFNKTD
+392 
-401 LASVNAL
+401 
-408 LANTGD
+408 D
-414 TWSNLQQTIA
+414 TF
-424 DSGGAA
+424 
-430 QQMADTQLDNLNGQI
+430 
-445 TILKSQIEGL
+445 E
-455 LIQIGEKILPYI
+455 
-467 KKTVDGLSGVIT
+467 
-479 WLSGLDSATQNMIMI
+479 ATQDPWDEATITTNNLKLAGADLGSTLLETLTPKINTAVAAVKDFSQWFRNLSDEQKNIMLVI
-494 ILLIVAAIGPLLI
+494 AAVVAAIGPLLI
-507 FIGKMASGVSAII
+507 FIGKISSGVSSII
-520 KVVQILIPIVSSL
+520 KVIQVLMPIISSL
-533 NAVLAANPIILIIA
+533 NAVLAANPIILIIT
-547 GITALIVAIIL
+547 GITALIVAIVL

-571 AIVGTI
+571 AVVGTI
-577 VDFAKDVWEKISIF
+577 VDFAKEVWDKISTF
-591 FTETIPNVFDTVIA
+591 FTETIPNAFDAVIS

-627 LLYDNCEEFRNFV
+627 LLYDNCEGFRNFV

-692 DMIDGFVAGIKSKVS
+692 DMIDGFVAGIKSKLS

-757 KITNAVQNMAG
+757 KITNAVQSMAG

-781 TTSNTTNIFNGNYK
+781 ITSNTTNVFNGNYK